1 MLKARR
7 GGGCAFFGAFLF
19 VLRGGGCAFFGAFLF
34 VLCAGCLFLLPAGGE
49 SAKSAPCPLVFPFF
63 ALLL

>member
-1 MLKARR
+1 MLKAQ
-7 GGGCAFFGAFLF
+7 
-19 VLRGGGCAFFGAFLF
+19 RGGGCAFFGAFLF